1 MVASAR
7 AHGHGAPG
15 VGAVRTPT
23 PGRVLTRRRRIAGAA
38 FVLPV
43 AVFLAAFF
51 VFPIIRALV
60 LSTQDWTATSFVTG
74 QADVVGLGNYVSIL
88 SDQLFGSI
96 AWQTVQFV
104 GVSLIGQF
112 TIGLALAV
120 FFTKRFPLSVM
131 FRSLILL
138 PWLLPLV
145 VSATT
150 WRWMFDQRFGIVNA
164 VLGHQIGWL
173 SDPRYSLWAVI
184 ITNIWLGIPFN
195 MVLLHGGLQAIPET
209 LYEAAAL
216 DGAGPWRS
224 FWSISWPLL
233 RPVAS
238 VTLLLGLIYTI
249 KVFDVIWVMT
259 RGGPA
264 NSSHTLATWSYQLS
278 FVDLKF
284 GLGAAASQITVLVAL
299 VFGLVYVR
307 AQRREALS

>member
-1 MVASAR
+1 
-7 AHGHGAPG
+7 
-15 VGAVRTPT
+15 
-23 PGRVLTRRRRIAGAA
+23 
-38 FVLPV
+38 VLPV

-51 VFPIIRALV
+51 VYPIVRATV
-60 LSTQDWTATSFVTG
+60 LSTQDWTAKSFVTG
-74 QADVVGLGNYVSIL
+74 QADFVGLGNYTKIL
-88 SDQLFGSI
+88 SNSLFGSI
-96 AWQTVQFV
+96 VWQTVQFV
-104 GVSLIGQF
+104 LLSLVAQF

-120 FFTKRFPLSVM
+120 FFTRRFPLSST

-164 VLGHQIGWL
+164 ALGSQIGWL
-173 SDPRYSLWAVI
+173 SDPKHALSAVI

-195 MVLLHGGLQAIPET
+195 MVLLHGGLQAIPDT

-216 DGAGPWRS
+216 DGAGPWRA
-224 FWSISWPLL
+224 FRSISWPLL
-233 RPVAS
+233 RPVTS

-259 RGGPA
+259 KGGPA

-284 GLGAAASQITVLVAL
+284 GLGAAVSQVTVLIAL
-299 VFGLVYVR
+299 VFGLVYIR
-307 AQRREALS
+307 AQRKETLS